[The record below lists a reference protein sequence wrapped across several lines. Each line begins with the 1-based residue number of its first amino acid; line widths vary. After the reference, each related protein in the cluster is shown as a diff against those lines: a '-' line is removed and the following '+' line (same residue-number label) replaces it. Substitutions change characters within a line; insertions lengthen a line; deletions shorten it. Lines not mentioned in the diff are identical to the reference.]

1 VVPKARGGWQEGTAQ
16 VTVKE
21 RKMAETQ
28 RVGEVIEASTTDFVA
43 QCYEL
48 YQSPPLGSLVK
59 TRDLPVELYGIVYN
73 AATTSLEP
81 GRRPIARGKE
91 EAAEEEIYRSN
102 PQLLKLLKSEF
113 SALVVGHKQ
122 GDKLYHYLPPK
133 PARIHGFVYL
143 CSPEEVKEFS
153 QSFDFLNILI
163 NAHLPVSVEELVAAC
178 LRQMSQVYEDRRA
191 FLVAAGKEL
200 ALLLSGNLNQLKAIL
215 GRIRG

>member
-1 VVPKARGGWQEGTAQ
+1 
-16 VTVKE
+16 
-21 RKMAETQ
+21 M
-28 RVGEVIEASTTDFVA
+28 GEVIEASTNDFVA

-59 TRDLPVELYGIVYN
+59 TRDLAVELYGIVYN
-73 AATTSLEP
+73 ATTTSFEP
-81 GRRPIARGKE
+81 GRRPIARGKDETTE
-91 EAAEEEIYRSN
+91 EAVYQAS

-113 SALVVGHKQ
+113 GALVVGHRQ

-133 PARIHGFVYL
+133 PARIHAFVYL

-163 NAHLPVSVEELVAAC
+163 NTRLPVSSDELVAAC

-200 ALLLSGNLNQLKAIL
+200 AILLSGNFNQLKAIL
-215 GRIRG
+215 GRIKT

>member
-1 VVPKARGGWQEGTAQ
+1 MKNLN
-16 VTVKE
+16 
-21 RKMAETQ
+21 MAEGQ

-59 TRDLPVELYGIVYN
+59 TRDLSVELYGIVYN

-81 GRRPIARGKE
+81 GRRPIARGKD
-91 EAAEEEIYRSN
+91 EATEEEIYRSS
-102 PQLLKLLKSEF
+102 PQLLELLRSEF

-143 CSPEEVKEFS
+143 CSPEEVKAFS
-153 QSFDFLNILI
+153 QSLNFLTILL
-163 NAHLPVSVEELVAAC
+163 NTRLPVSQDELIAAC

-191 FLVAAGKEL
+191 FLVNAGKEL
-200 ALLLSGNLNQLKAIL
+200 AVLLSGEFNQLKAIL
-215 GRIRG
+215 ERIKE

>member
-1 VVPKARGGWQEGTAQ
+1 LNEV
-16 VTVKE
+16 
-21 RKMAETQ
+21 Q
-28 RVGEVIEASTTDFVA
+28 RVGEVIEASTNDFVA

-59 TRDLPVELYGIVYN
+59 TRDLAVELYGIVYN
-73 AATTSLEP
+73 ATTTSFEP
-81 GRRPIARGKE
+81 GRRPIARGKDETTE
-91 EAAEEEIYRSN
+91 EGIYQAS

-113 SALVVGHKQ
+113 SALVVGHRQ
-122 GDKLYHYLPPK
+122 DGKLHHYLPPK
-133 PARIHGFVYL
+133 PARIHAFVYL

-163 NAHLPVSVEELVAAC
+163 NTRLPVSSDELVAAC

-200 ALLLSGNLNQLKAIL
+200 AILLSGNFNQLKAIL
-215 GRIRG
+215 GRIKT